1 MVIVRG
7 NIGNGIIGCGDGGG
21 VLRFRWLVMAAL
33 IILMTVSL
41 VAMIVG
47 EDVGVVMVVVREKGM
62 SFLAVLPFLL
72 YILGHSIS
80 HRV

>member
-1 MVIVRG
+1 M
-7 NIGNGIIGCGDGGG
+7 
-21 VLRFRWLVMAAL
+21 MATL
-33 IILMTVSL
+33 IISMAVSS